1 MHAHAKTIHGDVVGT
16 AARGCCRFLGI
27 PFAKAPVRFMPPE
40 PPNSWAGVLSAQQA
54 GPAAPQA
61 HLPGIPLVSLS
72 GNTRQ
77 GEDCLYL
84 NVWTPAPDGAR
95 RPVLV
100 WIHGGGFLIGSGSTL
115 MYEGSDLAR
124 AHDLVVVTINY
135 RLGALGFLS
144 PHRVVS
150 LPGASNA
157 GLRDQIA
164 ALEWVRDNI
173 AFFGG
178 DPDRV
183 TLFGQSAGGMSVS
196 ALLGAPRA
204 RPLFRRAICQ
214 SGAASHVLSAEESDR
229 IARAFLHQLD
239 LDPHLGFAEQVARVP
254 LKRILRA
261 QGRINREFMGLEK
274 LMAFLPAVDGDLLPE
289 QPLRAIER
297 GELAGHELLIG
308 TTLDEWNL
316 FGFLDRGVR
325 MNERKLRRRFGEI
338 VPSILPRA
346 PAPELAAGVYRDA
359 LRARRRDPSPWDVWS
374 SLQSQRVFH
383 EPAARLADTQ
393 RRGGGRAHT
402 YLFTW
407 RARAPLSFMGAFH
420 ALELPFV
427 FGHTRIAAA
436 RPFIGAAPGVARLGR
451 NIQGAWAAFARN
463 GDPGHEGLPHWPL
476 HERERRE
483 TMVLAPECFTDV
495 DPLGEERRLL
505 SGWAAG

>member
-1 MHAHAKTIHGDVVGT
+1 
-16 AARGCCRFLGI
+16 
-27 PFAKAPVRFMPPE
+27 MPPE
-40 PPNSWAGVLSAQQA
+40 PPRPWAGSLPARQA

-72 GNTRQ
+72 GNSRQ
-77 GEDCLYL
+77 SEDCLSL
-84 NVWTPAPDGAR
+84 NVWTPAPDGKR

-115 MYEGSDLAR
+115 MYEGSELAR
-124 AHDLVVVTINY
+124 ANDLVVVTLNY

-173 AFFGG
+173 ASFGG
-178 DPDRV
+178 DPDCV
-183 TLFGQSAGGMSVS
+183 TLFGQSAGGMSVG
-196 ALLGAPRA
+196 ALLGSPRA

-214 SGAASHVLSAEESDR
+214 SGAASHVLSPDEADR
-229 IARAFLHQLD
+229 VARVFLRHLD
-239 LDPHLGFAEQVARVP
+239 LDPGRGFAEQIARVP

-261 QGRINREFMGLEK
+261 QGRTNRELMGLAK
-274 LMAFLPAVDGDLLPE
+274 LMAFLPSVDGDVLPE
-289 QPLRAIER
+289 QPLEAVAR
-297 GELAGHELLIG
+297 GELAGHDLLIG

-325 MNERKLRRRFGEI
+325 MNGRRLERRFAEI
-338 VPSILPRA
+338 VPSILPGA
-346 PAPELAAGVYRDA
+346 PTPAVAARVYRDA

-383 EPAARLADTQ
+383 EPATRLADTQ

-407 RARAPLSFMGAFH
+407 RARAPLAFMGAFH

-427 FGHTRIAAA
+427 FGHTRLAAA
-436 RPFIGAAPGVARLGR
+436 RPFIGASQRVARLGR
-451 NIQGAWAAFARN
+451 NIQGAWAAFARK
-463 GDPGHEGLPHWPL
+463 GDPGHQGLPHWPE
-476 HERERRE
+476 HACERRE
-483 TMVLAPECFTDV
+483 TMVFAPECFTDV

-505 SGWAAG
+505 SGWAPPH